1 MGSRPA
7 RALGLAA
14 AVVAALVA
22 ALASP
27 AVAAAPVQGVFVPGE
42 TLGGIR
48 LGMTM
53 AEVRAR
59 WGSRYGVCRN
69 CSRLTWYFNLKPF
82 QPQGAGVEFRDGRV
96 ARAFT
101 VWRPLGWRTSDGLAL
116 GVRSEELPQAM
127 RSLPARSCDGYTA
140 RVTRDRRAVSVFYVF
155 RGRLWGF
162 ALMRRALSPC
172 L

>member
-1 MGSRPA
+1 MGPRVA
-7 RALGLAA
+7 RAVA
-14 AVVAALVA
+14 VAATVVA

-48 LGMTM
+48 LGLTK

-69 CSRLTWYFNLKPF
+69 CAHTTWYFNLKPF
-82 QPQGAGVEFRDGRV
+82 QPQGAGVEFRGGRV
-96 ARAFT
+96 ARVFT
-101 VWRPLGWRTSDGLAL
+101 VWRPLGWRTTDGIAL
-116 GVRSEELPQAM
+116 GVRSDELPLV
-127 RSLPARSCDGYTA
+127 RSTEPRSCDGYSA
-140 RVTRDRRAVSVFYVF
+140 YVLRDRRATSIFYLF

-162 ALMRRALSPC
+162 ALMRRGLSPC